1 MNENASS
8 TDITGI
14 AVTLGRIEE
23 KVSHLQGMDD
33 RLRKLEADVTEMKAQ
48 QKPKAPWWAVVGA
61 VVGIIG
67 GASTLIGLFVVLS
80 SISQALANL
89 PQP

>member
-1 MNENASS
+1 MNDNTSS

-14 AVTLGRIEE
+14 AVTLGRLEE

-33 RLRKLEADVTEMKAQ
+33 RLRTVEADVTKMKAQ

-61 VVGIIG
+61 VVGLVG
-67 GASTLIGLFVVLS
+67 GASTVVGLFVLLS
-80 SISQALANL
+80 NISQALTLL
-89 PQP
+89 P